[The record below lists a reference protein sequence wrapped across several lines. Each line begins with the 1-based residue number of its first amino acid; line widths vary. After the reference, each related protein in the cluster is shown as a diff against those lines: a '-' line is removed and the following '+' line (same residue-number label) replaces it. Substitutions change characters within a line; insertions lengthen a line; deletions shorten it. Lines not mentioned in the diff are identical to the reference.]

1 MKGADFSFK
10 NAGISTHNIHAAAPI
25 LSGVVSHLVK
35 IKDKGYGD
43 WSSSINLPSD
53 NAMHSQVKKLSK
65 KYSKATL
72 IVVVGIGGSNLGTMA
87 VYDAIKGKY
96 ASFYEDKMVLFADT
110 VDSDSLD
117 HFCSAMKEHA
127 EGGFKTLLCFVTKS
141 GGTTET
147 VANFE
152 VLYQTLKKHQKGD
165 EWVVAITDKGSKL
178 WDLAAQKRWDT
189 LEIPKYVGG
198 RYSVFSPVGLFP
210 LAVAG
215 IHIDSLLKGAKN
227 MRNECLEENI
237 SKNPA
242 ALSAITIATHYR
254 HHHKNIH
261 DTFLFANDLEN
272 IGKWYRQLMGE
283 SIGKE
288 HDLEGKKVNRGI
300 TPTVS
305 IGSTDLHSM
314 AQLYLGGPHDKFTT
328 FITLKSFNT
337 NLKVPNMKEYDALV
351 PSIQGK
357 SMAQLMGAIE
367 KGVKTAFAKDKR
379 PFIEVILA
387 EKSEEAV
394 GALLQF
400 KMMEMIFLGK
410 LLNVNPF
417 DQPNV
422 EDYKIVTKQILEGK
436 QGRAR

>member
-1 MKGADFSFK
+1 MKGVDFSFK
-10 NAGISTHNIHAAAPI
+10 NAGILAHNIHAAAPAI
-25 LSGVVSHLVK
+25 KSVVSSLSK
-35 IKDKGYGD
+35 IKDRGYD
-43 WSSSINLPSD
+43 NWFSSINLMSD
-53 NAMHSQVKKLSK
+53 KSMHSKIKTLAK
-65 KYSKATL
+65 KYQKATL

-87 VYDAIKGKY
+87 VLDAVKGKY
-96 ASFYEDKMVLFADT
+96 AHFYDDKMVLFADT
-110 VDSDSLD
+110 VDSDSID
-117 HFCSAMKEHA
+117 HFSQAIREHA
-127 EGGFKTLLCFVTKS
+127 RDGFKTLLCFVTKS

-165 EWVVAITDKGSKL
+165 EWVVAITDRGSKL
-178 WDLAAQKRWDT
+178 WDFAAQKKWDA

-198 RYSVFSPVGLFP
+198 RYSVFSAVGLFP

-215 IHIDSLLKGAKN
+215 IDINALLRGAKG
-227 MRNECLEENI
+227 MRSKCLDENL

-254 HHHKNIH
+254 HHHRNIH

-272 IGKWYRQLMGE
+272 LGKWYRQLMGE

-305 IGSTDLHSM
+305 VGSTDLHSM
-314 AQLYLGGPHDKFTT
+314 AQLYLGGPHDKVTT
-328 FITLKSFNT
+328 FITLRSFNT
-337 NLKVPNMKEYDALV
+337 NVKVPVMKEYDALV

-367 KGVKTAFAKDKR
+367 KGVKTAFAKDNR
-379 PFIEVILA
+379 PFIEIILA
-387 EKSEEAV
+387 QKSEEAI
-394 GALLQF
+394 GAFLQF
-400 KMMEMIFLGK
+400 KMMEMMFLGS

-422 EDYKIVTKQILEGK
+422 EEYKIVTKKILEGK
-436 QGRAR
+436 